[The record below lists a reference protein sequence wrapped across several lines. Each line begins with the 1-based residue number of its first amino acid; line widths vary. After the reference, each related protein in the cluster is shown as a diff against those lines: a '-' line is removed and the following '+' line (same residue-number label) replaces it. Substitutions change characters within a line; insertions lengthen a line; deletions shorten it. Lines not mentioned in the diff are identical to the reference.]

1 MSFRIDM
8 RWDLSKQ
15 FLHDDNQKVQNRK
28 IIKKMPKKEEKKS
41 IYLPLV
47 VLGPHFSS
55 FK

>member
-1 MSFRIDM
+1 M

-15 FLHDDNQKVQNRK
+15 RFYNQKVQNRK
-28 IIKKMPKKEEKKS
+28 ILKKVTKKEEKKS

-47 VLGPHFSS
+47 VLGPQFLS

>member
-1 MSFRIDM
+1 MNFRIDM

-15 FLHDDNQKVQNRK
+15 QDDNQKVQNRK

-47 VLGPHFSS
+47 VLGPHFLS

>member
-8 RWDLSKQ
+8 RWNLSKQ
-15 FLHDDNQKVQNRK
+15 QDANQKVQNRK

>member
-1 MSFRIDM
+1 MNFRINM
-8 RWDLSKQ
+8 RWDLSKG
-15 FLHDDNQKVQNRK
+15 FLYDNPKVKNRK

-47 VLGPHFSS
+47 VLGPHFLS

>member
-8 RWDLSKQ
+8 RWNLSKQ
-15 FLHDDNQKVQNRK
+15 QDDNQKVQNRK